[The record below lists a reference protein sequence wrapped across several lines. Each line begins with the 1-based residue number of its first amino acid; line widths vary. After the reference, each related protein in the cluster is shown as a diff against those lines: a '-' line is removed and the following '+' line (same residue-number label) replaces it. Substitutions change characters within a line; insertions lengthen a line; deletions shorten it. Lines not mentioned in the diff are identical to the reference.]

1 MPQIDIPAKYTQ
13 TYMTRHLCLLVVSLA
28 SCFGLNDI
36 SAQTLVKPTDAK
48 LAYSGE
54 AFVVEQDSTR
64 IVFENDGT
72 SNRESTAGVR
82 IQSGAGVQRFGVLTF
97 SYQNSTE
104 TVDIDYVRVQKP
116 DDTVVPTPPENEQ
129 DMAAEI
135 TRQAPFYSDLRE
147 KHVAVKGLGAGDVL
161 EYRVHWRTTKPLAP
175 GQFWFSY
182 NFSHEGIS
190 LQEQLQISVPRD
202 RPVKWKS
209 TESKPAVTEEGGH
222 RVFTWT
228 HSNLEHK
235 SKEQE
240 RKDQEQ
246 NTYQAA
252 RGKYPPPEI
261 QLSSFQSWEEVGKW
275 YGSLQQ
281 ERNKPTAEIRAKAAE
296 LTKGLADDS
305 AKIKAIYY
313 YVSTQFRYIG
323 IAFGIGRYQPHSASD
338 VLSNC
343 LLYTSPSPRDLSTSR
358 MPSSA

>member
-1 MPQIDIPAKYTQ
+1 
-13 TYMTRHLCLLVVSLA
+13 MTGHLRLLFVGLA
-28 SCFGLNDI
+28 SYFGLNDI
-36 SAQTLVKPTDAK
+36 SAQTPVKPTDTK
-48 LAYSGE
+48 LAYSAE

-72 SNRESTAGVR
+72 SNRESTARVR

-116 DDTVVPTPPENEQ
+116 DDTVVPTPPENVQ

-147 KHVAVKGLGAGDVL
+147 KHDAVKGLGVGDVL
-161 EYRVHWRTTKPLAP
+161 EYRAHWRTTKPLAP

-209 TESKPAVTEEGGH
+209 PESKPAITEEGGR

-228 HSNLEHK
+228 NSNLEHK
-235 SKEQE
+235 SKERE

-281 ERNKPTAEIRAKAAE
+281 ERTKPTEEIRAKAAE
-296 LTKGLADDS
+296 LTKGLADD
-305 AKIKAIYY
+305 
-313 YVSTQFRYIG
+313 
-323 IAFGIGRYQPHSASD
+323 
-338 VLSNC
+338 N
-343 LLYTSPSPRDLSTSR
+343 
-358 MPSSA
+358 